1 MNVTEAAMTDNPIS
15 EQEARAIAEANAR
28 RIYRDLS
35 IYRVDA
41 KLIDGD
47 WHVDY
52 ELPDPA
58 TMVGGGPH
66 YVISAETGEIK
77 AFRYEQ

>member
-1 MNVTEAAMTDNPIS
+1 MTNHPIS
-15 EQEARAIAEANAR
+15 EKDALAIAEDNAR

-35 IYRVDA
+35 IYRVA
-41 KLIDGD
+41 AELVDGD

-52 ELPDPA
+52 ELPDPQ
-58 TMVGGGPH
+58 MVGGGPH

-77 AFRYEQ
+77 SYRYEQ

>member
-1 MNVTEAAMTDNPIS
+1 MTNPPIS
-15 EQEARAIAEANAR
+15 EKEALAIAEENAR

-41 KLIDGD
+41 KLVEGD

-52 ELPDPA
+52 ELPDS

-77 AFRYEQ
+77 SFRYEQ